1 MSRYERNI
9 PDFVLDN
16 LDNLKSDALKQ
27 GYSIRDLGRLTGSH
41 YNFIGGLALGS
52 FTPTR
57 SNYNKLAAVLHW
69 KEWR

>member
-16 LDNLKSDALKQ
+16 LDNLKNDALSK

-41 YNFIGGLALGS
+41 PNFIGGLGLGR

-69 KEWR
+69 KEWQ